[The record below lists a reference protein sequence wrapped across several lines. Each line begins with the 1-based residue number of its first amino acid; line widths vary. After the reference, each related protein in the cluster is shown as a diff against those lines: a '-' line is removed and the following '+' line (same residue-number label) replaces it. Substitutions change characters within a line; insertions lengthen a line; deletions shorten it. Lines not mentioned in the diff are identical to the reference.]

1 MIIYIIIIILIL
13 LYFNSYKNNE
23 KINCYSSLIPKKIF
37 QTHKSLEYIQT
48 KPKIVNAINSWKKWT
63 PEFEYIFHND
73 YQADNFIKNNFDKKI
88 YNAYCSLPLA
98 VMKADLWRYCVIYH
112 YGGIYADTDTI
123 CLINPNCLLKDS
135 LLVCVPENNNKKLCQ
150 WVFSAPKKS
159 PIIKKIIEVCV
170 EKIIN
175 ATNFDVE
182 NILNIT
188 GPGVFTLGI
197 DNYLLEND
205 YKIFQ
210 NKEYYSDYYKNN
222 ILYVFYAY
230 DFHYNMVK
238 HIFSGF
244 DNDGWKI
251 ESSIKTNNY
260 YQYYKTQLLYYYNIL

>member
-13 LYFNSYKNNE
+13 LYFNSYKNND
-23 KINCYSSLIPKKIF
+23 KINCNSSLIPKKIF

-73 YQADNFIKNNFDKKI
+73 YQADNFIKNNFDEKI
-88 YNAYCSLPLA
+88 YNAYSSLPLA

-123 CLINPNCLLKDS
+123 CLVNPNCLLKDS

-150 WVFSAPKKS
+150 WVFSAPKNS
-159 PIIKKIIEVCV
+159 PIIKKIIDVCI

-188 GPGVFTLGI
+188 GPGVFTLGV
-197 DNYLLEND
+197 DNYLLENN
-205 YKIFQ
+205 YKIFK

-260 YQYYKTQLLYYYNIL
+260 